1 MINQQQSIARN
12 EQRKAAAA
20 LSMPRVV
27 ATLQLLLAAR
37 RAGRVAQQLERS
49 RSEQD
54 EIAA

>member
-1 MINQQQSIARN
+1 MISQQQSIARN
-12 EQRKAAAA
+12 EQREAAAA

-37 RAGRVAQQLERS
+37 RAGRIAQRLEWA